1 MICQSEDRAGHQTL
15 RHFCNTMGLL
25 GFFKDYILGF
35 LDYETPKVMV
45 VRNRNLGVI
54 YRGVQFLVITYFIWY
69 VFIKEK
75 AYQDFE
81 SGLESSVTHEDEGH
95 SGAGRPGGTTLR
107 SNAHPSERR
116 PHSDAHTATPTDR
129 LTRGFRGDE
138 HTVRR
143 DVTHDQRQAT
153 CAEHFSVPNANCSED
168 SDCRE
173 GEVDFDGHGPRTG
186 RCVPYYDQSF
196 RTCEIQAWCPV
207 EEYAAVREPPLL
219 EAFNFTIVIKNAIRF
234 PKFNVSRANVKDFP
248 KKRQLSQYLA
258 RCHYHAVTEPYCPVF
273 RLGYIAQRARQDWAE
288 LCQTGG
294 VIGVFINWQCDFDL
308 STAKCKPTYS
318 FRLLDTR
325 KDLPTAGYPIPT
337 TGLIPHYYY
346 RFAKYYSRDGVES
359 RTLIKAYGV
368 RLDII
373 VHGYAGKFGLIPT
386 IINSVTALGSVGV
399 CSILCDWILL
409 TFIDKDEIYSNKMFD
424 DSSKDPVQP
433 NSTAFTIVSYGSN
446 HSDLSEGVAL

>member
-1 MICQSEDRAGHQTL
+1 MSKRGPSRHQTL

-81 SGLESSVTHEDEGH
+81 SGLESSVTTRMKGT
-95 SGAGRPGGTTLR
+95 AVQGGLVHD
-107 SNAHPSERR
+107 SEEYAHPSE
-116 PHSDAHTATPTDR
+116 
-129 LTRGFRGDE
+129 GFE
-138 HTVRR
+138 VMSTTVRR

-207 EEYAAVREPPLL
+207 EEYAAGAPLL

-234 PKFNVSRANVKDFP
+234 PSLTCPRANGKDFSEEA
-248 KKRQLSQYLA
+248 QLSSTGALPL
-258 RCHYHAVTEPYCPVF
+258 YHATIQGRPTLLASKLFGASSEAR
-273 RLGYIAQRARQDWAE
+273 RLGQVAMWWVDGLVRASDSGADAQKTGPQDTCAPKTNWRQQGADN
-288 LCQTGG
+288 
-294 VIGVFINWQCDFDL
+294 V
-308 STAKCKPTYS
+308 
-318 FRLLDTR
+318 
-325 KDLPTAGYPIPT
+325 
-337 TGLIPHYYY
+337 
-346 RFAKYYSRDGVES
+346 
-359 RTLIKAYGV
+359 V
-368 RLDII
+368 RLTRRCFSQD
-373 VHGYAGKFGLIPT
+373 
-386 IINSVTALGSVGV
+386 SGV
-399 CSILCDWILL
+399 SHV
-409 TFIDKDEIYSNKMFD
+409 EY
-424 DSSKDPVQP
+424 
-433 NSTAFTIVSYGSN
+433 
-446 HSDLSEGVAL
+446 

>member
-1 MICQSEDRAGHQTL
+1 MSKRGPSRHQTL
-15 RHFCNTMGLL
+15 KHFCNTMGLL

-81 SGLESSVTHEDEGH
+81 SGLESSVTTRMKGT
-95 SGAGRPGGTTLR
+95 AVQGGLVHD
-107 SNAHPSERR
+107 SEEYAHPSE
-116 PHSDAHTATPTDR
+116 
-129 LTRGFRGDE
+129 GFE
-138 HTVRR
+138 VMSTTVRR

-325 KDLPTAGYPIPT
+325 KDLPTAGY
-337 TGLIPHYYY
+337 YY